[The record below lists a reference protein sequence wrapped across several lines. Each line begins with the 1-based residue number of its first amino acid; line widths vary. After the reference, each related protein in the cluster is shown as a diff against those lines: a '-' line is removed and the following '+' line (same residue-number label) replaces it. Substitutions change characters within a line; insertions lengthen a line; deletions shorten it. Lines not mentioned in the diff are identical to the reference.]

1 MQTGKVKHYNNEK
14 GYGFIK
20 SGEEEYFF
28 HISGLKNWAVGT
40 SPEKDQEVSFKVVD
54 GDRGPKAIEVT
65 LLDGAT
71 AEAEAEVSNV
81 VDFPAVDSEEDMDME
96 EAA

>member
-28 HISGLKNWAVGT
+28 HISGLKNWAPGMF
-40 SPEKDQEVSFKVVD
+40 PEKDQEVSFKVVD

-65 LLDGAT
+65 LLDGA
-71 AEAEAEVSNV
+71 AEGAVEGEES
-81 VDFPAVDSEEDMDME
+81 VDFPQAVDSEEDME

>member
-20 SGEEEYFF
+20 SENGEEEFFF
-28 HISGLKNWAVGT
+28 HISGLKNWAIGT
-40 SPEKDQEVSFKVVD
+40 SPEKDDKVSFKVVD
-54 GDRGPKAIEVT
+54 GDRGPKAIEVAK
-65 LLDGAT
+65 LD
-71 AEAEAEVSNV
+71 EAA
-81 VDFPAVDSEEDMDME
+81 SEEEVANVTAFPQVEGADDMDME